1 MLTTR
6 LPTYGPAS
14 LLLLGLLSL
23 LLWGQCG
30 GTSGPS
36 YEVRVARVD
45 SLAAPF
51 AGAPPRLH
59 LTIGLQSQQGSDFKV
74 ESVHGVLLFRGL
86 YWSDYN
92 QRQNEELV
100 VPGHANLLLP
110 MVLTLTDSLACAP
123 DSLHALQR
131 SLRGGTAHDSTL
143 VLQLGVNAYTAEN
156 SYLQDNGQDFPLP
169 AMSAAPRRPTS
180 QRQKAD

>member
-1 MLTTR
+1 MRTSPGFLR
-6 LPTYGPAS
+6 PSPPGLG
-14 LLLLGLLSL
+14 LLGLLAM

-36 YEVRVARVD
+36 FEVRVARVD

-59 LTIGLQSQQGSDFKV
+59 LLLRLHSLQGDAFKL
-74 ESVHGVLLFRGL
+74 ESVHGALLFRGR

-100 VPGHANLLLP
+100 VPAHANLLLP
-110 MVLTLTDSLACAP
+110 MVLPLTDSLACTP
-123 DSLHALQR
+123 DSLRAFQL

-143 VLQLGVNAYTAEN
+143 VLLLGVNTYLADN
-156 SYLQDNGQDFPLP
+156 SYLQDNGQEFPLP
-169 AMSAAPRRPTS
+169 ALAAPPRRPIP
-180 QRQKAD
+180 KN